1 MSEHKP
7 QKKVEEIASP
17 AGKAKPGGRK
27 VGKGELD
34 ERALEEVSGG
44 EPPDPCIKR
53 S

>member
-7 QKKVEEIASP
+7 QKKAQEIVSP
-17 AGKAKPGGRK
+17 AAKTKPGERK

-34 ERALEEVSGG
+34 EKALEEVSGG
-44 EPPDPCIKR
+44 TPPDPCIKI